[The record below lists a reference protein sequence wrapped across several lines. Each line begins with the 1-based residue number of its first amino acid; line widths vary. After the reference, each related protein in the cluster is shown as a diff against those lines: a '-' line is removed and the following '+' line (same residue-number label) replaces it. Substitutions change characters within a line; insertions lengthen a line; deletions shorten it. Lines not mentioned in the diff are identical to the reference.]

1 MLVCQNCG
9 EVHAIGTPHCHYCN
23 MPASLVPR
31 PQVGEEPVQEK
42 EIRMTTCSNCGGETS
57 SEESKCTHC
66 SFPLPN
72 NTLGDSQDRPLPLV
86 KLIRKTG

>member
-9 EVHAIGTPHCHYCN
+9 EVHAIGTSYCHLCN

-31 PQVGEEPVQEK
+31 PQQDEKVGQEK
-42 EIRMTTCSNCGGETS
+42 EIDMTSCLNCGGETS
-57 SEESKCTHC
+57 TEESKCAHC

-72 NTLGDSQDRPLPLV
+72 NTLGDSQNKPLPLV